1 VCSAV
6 SLPVATG
13 FADLRMRAHPEHP
26 VTTFIPAVVTN
37 SEPAPARHRI
47 LAPFLNYHIG
57 RVTGASEQSV
67 WYATRLAWI
76 LLAYCVMHAYLRNVV
91 HGRKRPGGRRDD
103 GCDAAADVHQLLGSS
118 GSHAGAG
125 ALYAR
130 RPCCRARVR
139 LAVCDRPRR
148 GRAESGDVCIPR
160 GAVRRGRT
168 VGARPVLRGG
178 LFGLEWLAIYAGL
191 RVWRGLQH
199 YDYWQ
204 AGRNLTD
211 LTFPLPSEHY
221 DPYYRASRT
230 SSS

>member
-1 VCSAV
+1 MTAAT
-6 SLPVATG
+6 LPLT
-13 FADLRMRAHPEHP
+13 FTNSWAHPDHMPE
-26 VTTFIPAVVTN
+26 
-37 SEPAPARHRI
+37 
-47 LAPFLNYHIG
+47 LALFTL
-57 RVTGASEQSV
+57 
-67 WYATRLAWI
+67 
-76 LLAYCVMHAYLRNVV
+76 
-91 HGRKRPGGRRDD
+91 
-103 GCDAAADVHQLLGSS
+103 
-118 GSHAGAG
+118 G
-125 ALYAR
+125 ALAVAR
-130 RPCCRARVR
+130 GSDWRSAIA
-139 LAVCDRPRR
+139 LAVA
-148 GRAESGDVCIPR
+148 AESGDVCIPR